1 MAGYVFLSNSNKPTE
16 EEQNSR
22 KPVPL
27 TNVSR
32 PCLEAALNMGYDVW
46 FGTNRAEPD
55 TLSCELPV
63 HMYDSHTY
71 RSIFNLKDNM
81 TAYKNLMSILKQ
93 EEIEVIHCNTP
104 VGGII
109 GRICGKR
116 AGVKKVIYTAHGFHF
131 YKGAPLVN
139 RTVFKWAEMLMA
151 HWTDAIITMNQEDY
165 NAAKKFKLRNH
176 GK

>member
-16 EEQNSR
+16 EEQNS
-22 KPVPL
+22 KNPVPL

-32 PCLEAALNMGYDVW
+32 PCLEAALKMGYDVW

-81 TAYKNLMSILKQ
+81 TAYKNLMNILKQ
-93 EEIEVIHCNTP
+93 EDIEVIHCNTP

-109 GRICGKR
+109 GRVCGKR
-116 AGVKKVIYTAHGFHF
+116 AGVKKSNLYGTRISF
-131 YKGAPLVN
+131 L
-139 RTVFKWAEMLMA
+139 
-151 HWTDAIITMNQEDY
+151 
-165 NAAKKFKLRNH
+165 
-176 GK
+176 